1 VIGPAGRH
9 AEDGTQGR
17 AACRPSKPLAGW
29 ARAAR
34 RFLVLAALSFWQ
46 GGFTF
51 YAGVVVPVGTDVL
64 GSSLKQGFITRRV
77 TRYLNLTGA
86 CALAVLAGD
95 LALARDPSRRRR
107 RGRLLLWAGM
117 LACQAGLF
125 GLHAYLESLLRP
137 GRIIADRE
145 AFRPAHRAYL
155 WVSTF
160 QWALAVLFLL
170 GSMRAWSAEDALVA
184 QESTEGRGEEGE
196 EVGGGDKKSSAAD
209 RVGVAQSPM
218 QSRGGTK

>member
-1 VIGPAGRH
+1 MTI
-9 AEDGTQGR
+9 
-17 AACRPSKPLAGW
+17 L
-29 ARAAR
+29 R
-34 RFLVLAALSFWQ
+34 RFLVLIALFFWQ

-64 GSSLKQGFITRRV
+64 GSSLRQGFITRRV

-86 CALAVLAGD
+86 CALAVLAAD

-107 RGRLLLWAGM
+107 RVRLLLWAGM

-170 GSMRAWSAEDALVA
+170 GSVRAWSAEDGVVEREL
-184 QESTEGRGEEGE
+184 SPGPDEEGDE
-196 EVGGGDKKSSAAD
+196 LGGRDKKSSAAD
-209 RVGVAQSPM
+209 HVGVAQSPM
-218 QSRGGTK
+218 RSRGGTI